1 MKSLIK
7 RAVSAILSCSL
18 LASFFTAYA
27 AETGENNMA
36 ELQQFGF
43 YTINADYL
51 KFLHDKDT
59 EVYYSKAYHT
69 QKKPF
74 VGMIISLGDN
84 L

>member
-1 MKSLIK
+1 
-7 RAVSAILSCSL
+7 
-18 LASFFTAYA
+18 
-27 AETGENNMA
+27 MA